1 MANLR
6 RQPSKEETTVKL
18 RSVLFLAVMLLILA
32 ACAEEPP
39 VPEALPTDYNYAAGE
54 LNFSVALNGVVIQ
67 VTDVEVYASDG
78 NIAAGYVYVVP
89 TVNVTNQ
96 NEIAVSNRNFTLV
109 DEYLNEY
116 ESWQTNVAFGSALQT
131 MPELVDQGESVS
143 SNHVFI
149 VPAASLQANLKLR
162 WDSPLTLSR
171 IDIALGDLTAVGQ

>member
-1 MANLR
+1 L
-6 RQPSKEETTVKL
+6 KEETTVKL
-18 RSVLFLAVMLLILA
+18 RSVLFLAVILLSLA

-39 VPEALPTDYNYAAGE
+39 APEALPSDYNYATGV
-54 LNFSVALNGVVIQ
+54 LNFSVALSGVVIQ

-96 NEIAVSNRNFTLV
+96 NETAVSNRDFTLV

-116 ESWQTNVAFGSALQT
+116 ESWQTNVAFGSALEE
-131 MPELVDQGESVS
+131 MPESVQQGETVS

-149 VPAASLQANLKLR
+149 VPAAALQASLKLR
-162 WDSPLTLSR
+162 WDSPRTLSR
-171 IDIALGDLTAVGQ
+171 IDVALGDLSAVEP